1 MSHAKAYSFLSS
13 TPKLPSKIILVPNCD
28 HMNNLIFGNV
38 RRKMDTSCLRPKQLA
53 PPSDDFQLDGI
64 ICLVVKKI
72 SHNHTTMVVA
82 IVPLLVPTVV
92 CHQSSG
98 RPKSLQPLSNVDPP
112 HGITDGTN
120 IRNEE

>member
-53 PPSDDFQLDGI
+53 PPLRRLPIGWHYLLGGEENLSQ
-64 ICLVVKKI
+64 
-72 SHNHTTMVVA
+72 SHNNGGGHSATTGSNGCLSSILEATKVSPT
-82 IVPLLVPTVV
+82 PLQ
-92 CHQSSG
+92 C
-98 RPKSLQPLSNVDPP
+98 
-112 HGITDGTN
+112 
-120 IRNEE
+120 